1 MVKRRAFLS
10 KRQEGAK
17 AAKGA
22 KGFIYIYPFG
32 LFGPLGLFGPFSVA
46 VAWNKRNRH
55 KHTGHHNPISQ
66 EKAAYTTLG
75 KNATDG

>member
-32 LFGPLGLFGPFSVA
+32 LFGPLGPFSVA
-46 VAWNKRNRH
+46 VAWNKRN
-55 KHTGHHNPISQ
+55 ISLPGS
-66 EKAAYTTLG
+66 TP
-75 KNATDG
+75 